1 MKAIVIFITI
11 LAAIKLGAREYLI
24 RSSSE
29 DVIVAAYRDRAIAA
43 CQKDPKSHTLGVSPA
58 SWTSPT
64 QTRVVIGKTGLSV
77 HWWQVDHDMWN
88 ARYRNP
94 YLYVSLGPRPSSS
107 FTTGGQRVLCEY
119 DIVNSTTLLH
129 VL

>member
-1 MKAIVIFITI
+1 MKAVVIFITL

-24 RSSSE
+24 RTSSD

-43 CQKDPKSHTLGVSPA
+43 CQKDPKTQSLGVTPA
-58 SWTSPT
+58 NWTAPSD
-64 QTRVVIGKTGLSV
+64 TRVVIGKAGLSV
-77 HWWQVDHDMWN
+77 YWWQVDHAMWN

-94 YLYVSLGPRPSSS
+94 YLYVMVGPKPATA
-107 FTTGGQRVLCEY
+107 FTAGGQRVLCEY

-129 VL
+129 LL